1 MTFPTDSSFTSIV
14 TSSMGSHSTPSTIFV
29 IALGLLTDTRWVV
42 AFGGAARSELRQRL
56 QPKVLAKAEVAN
68 AGYRVTERTTA
79 KPAGAGPAATT
90 YFNARARVAVLDA
103 ADFQVAEAFE
113 ALI

>member
-1 MTFPTDSSFTSIV
+1 
-14 TSSMGSHSTPSTIFV
+14 MGRRLRRRRAQRTAP
-29 IALGLLTDTRWVV
+29 APAAKVV
-42 AFGGAARSELRQRL
+42 
-56 QPKVLAKAEVAN
+56 AKAEVAN

-90 YFNARARVAVLDA
+90 YFNARARAAVLDA